1 MNFHVVILCVA
12 ALICFAVEVVVGSS
26 PCADGSLTC
35 AIRGKGLLEAAAAA
49 GDEEETALSMLQMPG
64 AKLRLQGN
72 TAEVPHGVPHMVG
85 ENVMFK
91 DVADEKYIFMLS
103 EEKVGDGRTL
113 HDATFSWPW
122 PREPSFNND
131 ALWAFG
137 SPTALS
143 LYVWSVGTHA
153 MCLQYADTL
162 MALADSGFWVLCPA
176 ISFEFSIAEWVLK
189 SVVAVDWAMAKGQF
203 SKIMLGGHSGGGPV
217 ALSSGYILAQRKLT
231 EVSAFVLQHPG
242 AVSFLNVPGCASHTT
257 RQDKAS
263 CERFFLADML
273 GHLKG
278 PILVTCGTFCGV
290 TKAQNSNFFHGFSCG
305 KAHGSGTCLQSWAP
319 PSASPL
325 VVAQLGA
332 NRTVSAE
339 DTLQNDWQFEGSERW
354 RRRDAAQNEPAV
366 VTCEEGYCT
375 NGPWLQNPSDC
386 MIDTVC
392 EEVFNTFV
400 RPTHP
405 IAPPLGGG
413 VLYKHCGEHEFS
425 VMGPYGWKQEG
436 LPAVRPFLK
445 AAATGDKKEMA
456 TMHGRDGQ
464 EQTCW
469 MQKTPGASSLKLE
482 NMDQAKMRYMS
493 LSDYSPWVSATDKV
507 EVVIAVMG

>member
-1 MNFHVVILCVA
+1 MA
-12 ALICFAVEVVVGSS
+12 ASFAPSRTES
-26 PCADGSLTC
+26 CWRQWA
-35 AIRGKGLLEAAAAA
+35 
-49 GDEEETALSMLQMPG
+49 
-64 AKLRLQGN
+64 RLHRP
-72 TAEVPHGVPHMVG
+72 VPRRRRRRSCRCCSV
-85 ENVMFK
+85 
-91 DVADEKYIFMLS
+91 
-103 EEKVGDGRTL
+103 
-113 HDATFSWPW
+113 
-122 PREPSFNND
+122 EPSSCMTHACETQPCSENMGRPRCRGASSCAHDECSRQPLHRCERQSVHLYAFRGEGVRWANLAGRDRRVQWPNAPDFKND

-137 SPTALS
+137 SPAASS
-143 LYVWSVGTHA
+143 LYVWSVGTHP

-242 AVSFLNVPGCASHTT
+242 AVSSLNVPGCASHT
-257 RQDKAS
+257 RSQDKAS
-263 CERFFLADML
+263 CERFFPADML

-290 TKAQNSNFFHGFSCG
+290 TKAQNSNFFHGFSCN
-305 KAHGSGTCLQSWAP
+305 KAHGSGTCLQTWAP

-325 VVAQLGA
+325 VVAQAGA
-332 NRTVSAE
+332 NRTVPAE
-339 DTLQNDWQFEGSERW
+339 DMLQNGWQFEGSESW
-354 RRRDAAQNEPAV
+354 RRRDAAQNEPGV

-392 EEVFNTFV
+392 EDVFNTFV

-405 IAPPLGGG
+405 IAPPLGEG

-445 AAATGDKKEMA
+445 AAATGDKKEMT
-456 TMHGRDGQ
+456 TMQGIDGQ

-469 MQKTPGASSLKLE
+469 MQKRPGDSSLKLE
-482 NMDQAKMRYMS
+482 SMDQAKMRYMS
-493 LSDYSPWVSATDKV
+493 LSDHSPWVSATDKV
-507 EVVIAVMG
+507 EVVIAVIA